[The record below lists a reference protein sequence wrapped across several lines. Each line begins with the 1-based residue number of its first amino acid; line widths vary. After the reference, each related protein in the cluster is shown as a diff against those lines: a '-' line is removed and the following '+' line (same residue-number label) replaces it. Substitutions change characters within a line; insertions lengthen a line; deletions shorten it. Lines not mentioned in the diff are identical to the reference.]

1 MKFRHI
7 LAIMLFVAVALG
19 TAGCK
24 GEYYFDFA
32 EEGALNDENGLWT
45 VRENPLLCYFL
56 PEGLRM
62 EDVNLACPKMF
73 SGDFTIT
80 VVFDLMVNSEN
91 RFNFGIILCD
101 GDFYFDSENDVHMD
115 FYGAGSV
122 AESFDIYDHDDI
134 GNSVDHDSS
143 VTSVLFDELVRDGE
157 NSWVISKAGD
167 VITLSV
173 NGHEFA
179 QFTLG
184 AYDSKWFCPNIYAY
198 NSDSLN
204 DDYGFTL
211 RSILV
216 SYSGS
221 MIDR

>member
-1 MKFRHI
+1 MKLRNI

-19 TAGCK
+19 IAGCK
-24 GEYYFDFA
+24 GEYYFNFA
-32 EEGALNDENGLWT
+32 EQKDLADSNGEWI
-45 VRENPLLCYFL
+45 VRDNPLLCYFL

-62 EDVNLACPKMF
+62 ENVNLACPKMF
-73 SGDFTIT
+73 SGDLEVV
-80 VVFDLMVNSEN
+80 VVFDLMVNEEN
-91 RFNFGIILCD
+91 RFNFGIVLCD
-101 GDFYFDSENDVHMD
+101 GDFYFGSENDVHMD
-115 FYGAGSV
+115 FYGAGSLS
-122 AESFDIYDHDDI
+122 ESFDIYDHDNS

-157 NSWVISKAGD
+157 NCWVISKVGD

-184 AYDSKWFCPNIYAY
+184 AYDSKWFCPNIFVY

-221 MIDR
+221 MVDR